1 MNGTLQ
7 DALRRAGERLAEFGR
22 RHRDLTACALLVAL
36 TFVVCIVFS
45 FPYFYIAFLL
55 VGTLLLIIALKYPFA
70 AYLGY
75 LFIIFFLPYGF
86 ILSETFTLAKVGG
99 VLLLAVTFAVAAV
112 RRSDFQPGFKRAFDK
127 RGMVVLILI
136 IAGAVSTIINPNPK
150 YFFFEQHVQF
160 LMLFVLTRVYIDT
173 KKRLWW
179 ALVFILL
186 ARGADGLLGIYQY
199 LTLPT
204 GVRIA
209 GNFLD
214 PNEYACYSLVA
225 LPIAVYLFEN
235 SKGITKKLFFAA
247 LGMLTIISVII
258 SYSRSGA
265 ITLGVMLLFFLIM
278 GGLKFKKRLIL
289 FLLILVV
296 FAALLPTPYWTR
308 METVGG
314 LFDDEGLERSM
325 LIRRDLLGT
334 AIQIFLSHP
343 LFGIGFMQFRRAPLE
358 LMGGYVVERFRLSGH
373 STILQLLAEFGLA
386 GFIPFVALL
395 VMSLVSGFKAGA
407 AAKRAGDEPSAASY
421 ASGERLRLLATAVT
435 GAFLSFLVMSFMLGT
450 YSKYLYLLVALPMVA
465 SDLASSSIPPQG
477 PGNRAQR
484 ATPLTNGG
492 GS

>member
-1 MNGTLQ
+1 
-7 DALRRAGERLAEFGR
+7 
-22 RHRDLTACALLVAL
+22 
-36 TFVVCIVFS
+36 
-45 FPYFYIAFLL
+45 
-55 VGTLLLIIALKYPFA
+55 
-70 AYLGY
+70 
-75 LFIIFFLPYGF
+75 
-86 ILSETFTLAKVGG
+86 SETFTLAKVGG

-173 KKRLWW
+173 EKRLWW

-199 LTLPT
+199 LTSPT
-204 GVRIA
+204 VVRIA
-209 GNFLD
+209 GNFID

-235 SKGITKKLFFAA
+235 SIGIMKKLFFAA
-247 LGMLTIISVII
+247 LGMLTVISVII

-265 ITLGVMLLFFLIM
+265 ITLGVMLLLFLIM

-289 FLLILVV
+289 FLIILVI
-296 FAALLPTPYWTR
+296 FAAILPTAYWTR

-314 LFDDEGLERSM
+314 LFGDEGMERSM

-334 AIQIFLSHP
+334 AIQLFLSSP
-343 LFGIGFMQFRRAPLE
+343 LFGIGYMQFRQAPLE
-358 LMGGYVVERFRLSGH
+358 LMGGYAVQRLRLSGH
-373 STILQLLAEFGLA
+373 SMILQLLAEFGLA

-395 VMSLVSGFKAGA
+395 VMALVSGFKAGA
-407 AAKRAGDEPSAASY
+407 AAKRAGDKPSEASY
-421 ASGERLRLLATAVT
+421 ASGKPSEASYASGKRLRLLATAVT
-435 GAFLSFLVMSFMLGT
+435 GALLSFLVMSFMLGT

-465 SDLASSSIPPQG
+465 SDLAFSSTSPPG

-484 ATPLTNGG
+484 AMTPANGG